1 LRRESIALQCFSMF
15 HRLLI
20 RYGILF
26 KIQQHLPQK
35 FHAILKN
42 FNHSGLHNSNIYAN
56 ETAVIVA
63 HNNHIEASLQL
74 PLLDNIAFIIYSLYY
89 IQRWFNKW
97 KIKANKIS
105 TGYYP

>member
-1 LRRESIALQCFSMF
+1 LRRESIALQCFLMF
-15 HRLLI
+15 HRLLT

-42 FNHSGLHNSNIYAN
+42 SNHSGLHNSNTYAN
-56 ETAVIVA
+56 ETAVIIA
-63 HNNHIEASLQL
+63 HNNHIEAFLQL
-74 PLLDNIAFIIYSLYY
+74 QNSLYY

-97 KIKANKIS
+97 KINANKIS
-105 TGYYP
+105 TRDIHYP